1 MARSIASSVVRRVAT
16 IDENRSA
23 LEAAKLM
30 TEEFIGSV
38 VVTGSSGIHGLFTER
53 ELMMKVVGK
62 GKDPEKVKLK
72 DVMRATPIKVSVN
85 DTPGH
90 CLDLMK
96 EHRCRHLLVFDG
108 DEFMGIVSLR
118 DMVALMID
126 EKEELIGHL
135 ERYIAS

>member
-1 MARSIASSVVRRVAT
+1 MARTIASSIVRRVAT

-23 LEAAKLM
+23 LEAARLM

-38 VVTGSSGIHGLFTER
+38 IVTGSSGISGLFTER

-72 DVMRATPIKVSVN
+72 DVMTANPVKVRPA
-85 DTPGH
+85 DTPGQ

-108 DEFMGIVSLR
+108 NEFVGIVSLR
-118 DMVALMID
+118 DMVAVMID

-135 ERYIAS
+135 ERYIAL